1 MWKGA
6 QPPRQAQLRPTVTV
20 TAWGPDWASYPH
32 ISNEIQ
38 AKDSSLVV
46 PPGTQGLASEGSTS
60 VLFVCPFCCP
70 VFICPSVS
78 ASGGISGFLLRSWDI
93 RQELNPVNLHQTLQL
108 LPVRMRT
115 RNPNVA
121 PAAHEQGPC
130 LPSWQQLCPQT
141 ARGLHPVHCPRP
153 LSLPALSLLTY
164 SSPGPA
170 GMFAPGGPHSRG
182 FPDASTLCLE
192 HRSFWGV
199 WGA

>member
-1 MWKGA
+1 MKSR
-6 QPPRQAQLRPTVTV
+6 PRTVH
-20 TAWGPDWASYPH
+20 W
-32 ISNEIQ
+32 
-38 AKDSSLVV
+38 SSLQAHRVW
-46 PPGTQGLASEGSTS
+46 PLRRAPLCCLS
-60 VLFVCPFCCP
+60 VLFAVLF
-70 VFICPSVS
+70 VICPSVS

-93 RQELNPVNLHQTLQL
+93 RQELNPVTMHQTVQL
-108 LPVRMRT
+108 LPVRRMRM

-121 PAAHEQGPC
+121 PTAHEQGPC

-141 ARGLHPVHCPRP
+141 AHGLHPVHCPRP

-170 GMFAPGGPHSRG
+170 GMFAPSGPHSRG
-182 FPDASTLCLE
+182 FPDASTLCPEQGLE